1 MQFLSNVN
9 DLVVNMIQSMGPYGV
24 LFSCLLIIVE
34 SILPILPLTV
44 FIAINFLYYGPVIG
58 FIISWVFTIIGCS
71 LSFYLCQ
78 KGFKNFVDNKI
89 RKYPKANKFLN
100 RVDDLK
106 LNHLILLIAMPFTPA
121 FLVNIAAGISKV
133 KYKKF
138 LVAIL
143 IGKIFLVYFWG
154 YVGVSLVES
163 LKNPFV
169 IIKVI
174 IMLLTAYLIGAIV
187 NKKLKME

>member
-174 IMLLTAYLIGAIV
+174 IMLLTAYLVGAIV

>member
-1 MQFLSNVN
+1 MQFLNNVN

-44 FIAINFLYYGPVIG
+44 FIAINFLYYGPIIG
-58 FIISWVFTIIGCS
+58 FIISWIFTIIGCS

-174 IMLLTAYLIGAIV
+174 IMLLTAYLVGAIV